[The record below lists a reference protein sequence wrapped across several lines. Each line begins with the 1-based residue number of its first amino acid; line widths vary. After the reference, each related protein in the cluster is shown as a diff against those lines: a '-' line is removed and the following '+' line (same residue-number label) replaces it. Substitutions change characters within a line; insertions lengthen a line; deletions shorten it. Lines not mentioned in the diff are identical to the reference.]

1 MKTNKLKLDNVVEV
15 TYVPE
20 RDKNNF
26 HNTYLTAMVS
36 VPEESLPPKSE
47 DEKKR
52 GRLLEVYFEKAVE
65 IHAVPFIGWIDVA
78 LLLYMALVMAGTRA
92 SRHLIDDAI
101 IGKDG
106 KERTARDKGTS
117 RFLVVSC
124 GI

>member
-65 IHAVPFIGWIDVA
+65 ILENELGPVEIYPGSDCFRFIGDMTV
-78 LLLYMALVMAGTRA
+78 LC
-92 SRHLIDDAI
+92 
-101 IGKDG
+101 GKTVDI
-106 KERTARDKGTS
+106 KEE
-117 RFLVVSC
+117 
-124 GI
+124 